1 MWRLQQSSPHHTSS
15 ATNTIIPAFPEAL
28 PELQAPQE
36 ISKLLH
42 GLEESKGALYEIGVT
57 DDGALIGLAEDE
69 MLESL
74 NNLRAMAA
82 CLGCTV
88 EVLRKEVVGE
98 CEWLEES
105 ISGGKERKI
114 RRVGKLIVVEA
125 LVKPFLHAKS
135 PVIDS
140 PELPQHLPS
149 LDGITNDAD
158 LTPSSTE
165 QLRITL
171 TGPTMSGKST
181 LLGTL
186 TTSTLD
192 NGRGTSR
199 LSMLK
204 HRHEI
209 TSGITSSV
217 TQELLGYQD
226 GTGGSLEVV
235 NYATE
240 NVAAWIDIHVAA
252 ANNRLVLVSDSAG
265 HPRYRRTTLRGLVG
279 WAPHWTLLCIP
290 AGDVSTTSNI
300 VGSPLQHPGAAM
312 SEMDLSGA
320 QMDLCLR
327 LSLPLVIVIT
337 KLDLASRSGLRER
350 LTKILDTLKAA
361 GRRPVILPNRP
372 GAVSEE
378 DLQSF
383 PISALDS
390 VRSAI
395 GPSFEDKLSIVPIV
409 LTSAVDGTGIGN
421 LHALLHILPISASP
435 AQVVHD
441 AQSAVFHVEDVY
453 SKPAEGSGVI
463 ISGRLRSGLISVGD
477 VLELGPFSGHDPLD
491 DSEDS
496 DERPLRKANA
506 QPLASRSFPGAL
518 RGAHFASPSLAL
530 PTQEWRRVKV
540 TSIRNLRLP
549 VHFLNS
555 DQVGTIAVVL
565 ENEDSANRRA
575 SDLALSR
582 IRKGMVL
589 ASSRPVATRTFSA
602 RFKREDLE
610 SLAVGNHVVVYISS
624 VRAPAKIISAR
635 TPDTAPASPVLDEQS
650 HEPFSFDDVNASL
663 MDGREMFGPV
673 AGVVTAAELVV
684 TLNFD
689 AATEFVMVGDQALL
703 MPGGGPGLYGG
714 LERGEKGVA
723 GLEGFVGVI
732 TEVHA

>member
-15 ATNTIIPAFPEAL
+15 ATNVVIPSFPEAL

-57 DDGALIGLAEDE
+57 DDGTLVGLAEDE

-88 EVLRKEVVGE
+88 EILRKEVVGE
-98 CEWLEES
+98 CEWLEDAV
-105 ISGGKERKI
+105 SGGKERKI

-125 LVKPFLHAKS
+125 LVKPFLQAKS
-135 PVIDS
+135 PVIS
-140 PELPQHLPS
+140 SSEMTEQLLS
-149 LDGITNDAD
+149 LDKMTNDTD
-158 LTPSSTE
+158 LTPSVTE

-217 TQELLGYQD
+217 TQELLGYQSD
-226 GTGGSLEVV
+226 VGGDLDVI
-235 NYATE
+235 NYATA
-240 NVAAWIDIHVAA
+240 NVAAWIDIHIAA

-265 HPRYRRTTLRGLVG
+265 HPRYRRTALKGLVG
-279 WAPHWTLLCIP
+279 WAPHWTLLCVP
-290 AGDVSTTSNI
+290 ADDVSTMPNAA
-300 VGSPLQHPGAAM
+300 GSPPANFGALM

-361 GRRPVILPNRP
+361 GRKPVILPNRP
-372 GAVSEE
+372 GAVAEE
-378 DLQSF
+378 DLQFVPSTT
-383 PISALDS
+383 LDS
-390 VRSAI
+390 VRTAISAAFDD
-395 GPSFEDKLSIVPIV
+395 PLAIVPIV
-409 LTSAVDGTGIGN
+409 LTSAVEGTGIAN
-421 LHALLHILPISASP
+421 LHALLHALPVSVVPAAASHDTQP
-435 AQVVHD
+435 AI
-441 AQSAVFHVEDVY
+441 FHVEDIY

-477 VLELGPFSGHDPLD
+477 ILELGPFSGHDSHD

-496 DERPLRKANA
+496 DEPRRRKADA
-506 QPLASRSFPGAL
+506 PPLASRSFPGAL
-518 RGAHFASPSLAL
+518 RGAHFAPASLAF

-549 VHFLNS
+549 VHFLS
-555 DQVGTIAVVL
+555 ADQVGTIAVLL
-565 ENEDSANRRA
+565 EEDAGKRA
-575 SDLALSR
+575 SEQALSR

-589 ASSRPVATRTFSA
+589 SNAQPVATHTFSA

-624 VRAPAKIISAR
+624 VRASAKIISAR
-635 TPDTAPASPVLDEQS
+635 TPDTAPASPVVDG
-650 HEPFSFDDVNASL
+650 HTPEPFSFDDVPASL
-663 MDGREMFGPV
+663 EDEKEMFRPV

-684 TLNFD
+684 TLSFD
-689 AATEFVMVGDQALL
+689 ATKEFVMVGDQALL

-714 LERGEKGVA
+714 QERGEKGVA

-732 TEVHA
+732 TELHG

>member
-15 ATNTIIPAFPEAL
+15 ATNVVIPSFPEAL

-88 EVLRKEVVGE
+88 EILRKEVVGD
-98 CEWLEES
+98 CEWLEE
-105 ISGGKERKI
+105 IPSGGKERKI
-114 RRVGKLIVVEA
+114 RRIGKLIVVEA
-125 LVKPFLHAKS
+125 LVKPFLQAKS
-135 PVIDS
+135 PVIS
-140 PELPQHLPS
+140 SSEMTEQLLS
-149 LDGITNDAD
+149 LDKMTNDAD
-158 LTPSSTE
+158 LAPSVTE

-226 GTGGSLEVV
+226 DAGGDLDVV
-235 NYATE
+235 NYATA
-240 NVAAWIDIHVAA
+240 NVAAWIDIHIAA

-265 HPRYRRTTLRGLVG
+265 HPRYRRTALKGLVG

-290 AGDVSTTSNI
+290 ADDLSTTANDA
-300 VGSPLQHPGAAM
+300 GSPLQHFGALM

-327 LSLPLVIVIT
+327 LSLPLVVVIT

-361 GRRPVILPNRP
+361 GRKPVILPNRP

-378 DLQSF
+378 DLQFVPKSTMDN
-383 PISALDS
+383 A
-390 VRSAI
+390 RTAI
-395 GPSFEDKLSIVPIV
+395 TPAMDDPLSIVPIV
-409 LTSAVDGTGIGN
+409 LTSAVEGTGIAN
-421 LHALLHILPISASP
+421 LHALLHALPISITPPAASP
-435 AQVVHD
+435 D
-441 AQSAVFHVEDVY
+441 TESTIFHVEDIY
-453 SKPAEGSGVI
+453 SKPAEGSGMI

-477 VLELGPFSGHDPLD
+477 VLELGPFSGHDSHD

-496 DERPLRKANA
+496 DEPRRRKSDAP
-506 QPLASRSFPGAL
+506 PLASRSFPGAL
-518 RGAHFASPSLAL
+518 RGAHFAPPSLTF

-540 TSIRNLRLP
+540 TSVRNLRLP
-549 VHFLNS
+549 VHFLS
-555 DQVGTIAVVL
+555 ADQVGTIAVVL
-565 ENEDSANRRA
+565 EEDSAGKRA
-575 SDLALSR
+575 SDHALSR

-589 ASSRPVATRTFSA
+589 ANARPVATRTFSA

-624 VRAPAKIISAR
+624 VRASAKVISAR
-635 TPDTAPASPVLDEQS
+635 TPDTAPASPVLDGQAP
-650 HEPFSFDDVNASL
+650 EPFSFDDVTASL
-663 MDGREMFGPV
+663 EDEKEMFRPV

-684 TLNFD
+684 TLSFD
-689 AATEFVMVGDQALL
+689 ATKEFVMVGDQALL

-714 LERGEKGVA
+714 QERGEKGVA

-732 TEVHA
+732 TELHG